1 MSGETVIT
9 VVGNLTDDPELRFT
23 PAGAAVAKFS
33 VASTPRVYD
42 KTAGEWRDGEAL
54 FLPCTVWRDYAEH
67 VAESLT
73 RGMRVMV
80 QGRLAQRSYETRE
93 GIKRT
98 VFELEVEEVGPVLR
112 YATATVVKAPAS
124 SDSRAVREARAGQG
138 RASVADP
145 WQASTP
151 GTHTGGQGAGG
162 GHGWGSGGE
171 AEEPPF

>member
-9 VVGNLTDDPELRFT
+9 VVGNLVDDPELRFT
-23 PAGAAVAKFS
+23 PAGVAVAKFT
-33 VASTPRVYD
+33 VASTPRTYD
-42 KTAGEWRDGEAL
+42 KAAGQWTEGDAL

-80 QGRLAQRSYETRE
+80 LGRLAQRSYETRE
-93 GIKRT
+93 GVKRT
-98 VFELEVEEVGPVLR
+98 VYELDVEEVGPVLR
-112 YATATVVKAPAS
+112 YATATVDKARGQAPAV
-124 SDSRAVREARAGQG
+124 VREARAEQG

-151 GTHTGGQGAGG
+151 GTQAGGQATGG

>member
-1 MSGETVIT
+1 VSGETTIT

-23 PAGAAVAKFS
+23 PAGAAVAKFT
-33 VASTPRVYD
+33 VASTPRTYD
-42 KTAGEWRDGEAL
+42 KTSGQWTDGEAL

-67 VAESLT
+67 VAESLQ

-80 QGRLAQRSYETRE
+80 QGRLVQRSYETRE
-93 GIKRT
+93 GVKRT
-98 VFELEVEEVGPVLR
+98 VLELDVEEVGPVLR
-112 YATATVVKAPAS
+112 YATAKVVRAPAS
-124 SDSRAVREARAGQG
+124 APRQVREARVEQG

-151 GTHTGGQGAGG
+151 GTSQAGGQGPGG